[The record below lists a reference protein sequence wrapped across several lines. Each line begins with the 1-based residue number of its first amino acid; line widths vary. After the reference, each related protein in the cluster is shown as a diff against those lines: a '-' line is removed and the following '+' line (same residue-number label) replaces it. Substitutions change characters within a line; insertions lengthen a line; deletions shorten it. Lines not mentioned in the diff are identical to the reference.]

1 MECCFEDRI
10 DHTMTEP
17 PMKPLL
23 KVDIFNCS
31 WLKSSVYVSS
41 ARQDLSH
48 PRSED
53 NKSEERKIY
62 HLMQIR
68 TNQLRD
74 SWLWHHSPSN
84 RRPPGKGMFIILKL
98 ILLALSIW
106 LMCPWYFVKLQYC
119 SDNLRWLSCLT
130 IYVAIFCS
138 FMTQYFLKIPYNFPH
153 NKVLF
158 ASETR
163 GGLQMGRGPLE
174 EKHVRDEVSHL
185 IG

>member
-48 PRSED
+48 PGAED

-62 HLMQIR
+62 HLLQIR

-106 LMCPWYFVKLQYC
+106 LMRPWYFVKLQYC